1 MNGTNICVT
10 LDPVTCLNK
19 KKLQLP
25 KLVVL
30 TIQSMVVA
38 MKNLKSTRHAA
49 KHKKDPDGRLHV
61 ILVDGGLSMMNKV
74 EYTKLAF
81 EILLYLGAMLAMAYA
96 LFRDN
101 I

>member
-1 MNGTNICVT
+1 
-10 LDPVTCLNK
+10 
-19 KKLQLP
+19 
-25 KLVVL
+25 
-30 TIQSMVVA
+30 
-38 MKNLKSTRHAA
+38 
-49 KHKKDPDGRLHV
+49 
-61 ILVDGGLSMMNKV
+61 MNKV